1 MIEDIYAHAAGAF
14 EERVARVPEGHWQK
28 TSACCPD
35 WTVHDLVN
43 HVVNENRW
51 IPPLIEGSTIA
62 DVGNSLDGDLLG
74 DDPLAAWRRAS
85 VAVASSIRVPENM
98 ARTVELSS
106 GPKLGS
112 EYLAEVVAD
121 QIIHTWDL
129 AASIDA
135 DTALPSELVEF
146 ATATLT
152 PLAELWRSAGAL
164 GPPVEVPA
172 DADAQTK
179 LLALLGRRT

>member
-1 MIEDIYAHAAGAF
+1 MIDDVYAHAASTF
-14 EERVARVPEGHWQK
+14 EDRLSRVPDGHWQQ

-51 IPPLIEGSTIA
+51 IPPLIEGATMA
-62 DVGNSLDGDLLG
+62 DVGDSLSGDLLG
-74 DDPLAAWRRAS
+74 DDALRAYRDARA
-85 VAVASSIRVPENM
+85 AVAASIRVPENM
-98 ARTVELSS
+98 SRTVGLSS

-121 QIIHTWDL
+121 QIVHTWDL

-135 DTALPSELVEF
+135 DTALPPELVDF

-152 PLAELWRSAGAL
+152 PLAELWRSAGVL
-164 GPPVEVPA
+164 GPPVDVPD

-179 LLALLGRRT
+179 LLALLGRRA